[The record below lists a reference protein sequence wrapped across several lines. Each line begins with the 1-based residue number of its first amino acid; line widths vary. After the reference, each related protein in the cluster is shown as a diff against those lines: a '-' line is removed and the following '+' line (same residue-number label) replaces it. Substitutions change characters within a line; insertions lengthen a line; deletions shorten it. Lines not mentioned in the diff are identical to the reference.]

1 MRGRSY
7 VQTLEP
13 RAFYTYTPYRDQ
25 SMLPLYDTALSDF
38 NLSSIYSENSY
49 TGHDRIAD
57 NHMVTVGLTTR
68 YLRADTGAEVARFG
82 VAQRLRLADQRTTL
96 GYDAAGAKAGRI
108 SCWSALVLKWSH
120 RWATDATVQYNRDIE
135 RTTRS
140 AVTAR
145 YSPGPSRSSAPPT
158 ATSAKTAPKSPT
170 RAASKST
177 WAGNGH

>member
-1 MRGRSY
+1 MQAANYRFENDQPGRSSSRSLMVPTVSVDSGLIFERPTQVRGRSY

-82 VAQRLRLADQRTTL
+82 VAQRLRL
-96 GYDAAGAKAGRI
+96 G
-108 SCWSALVLKWSH
+108 
-120 RWATDATVQYNRDIE
+120 
-135 RTTRS
+135 RS
-140 AVTAR
+140 AHH
-145 YSPGPSRSSAPPT
+145 
-158 ATSAKTAPKSPT
+158 
-170 RAASKST
+170 
-177 WAGNGH
+177 AGL